1 MKKGRLVSCLAI
13 AAVFI
18 FSAALL
24 ALAAQQAPET
34 ITLKPAI
41 WPSPT
46 KTPVQLSH
54 KKHSQEYK
62 VACDQCH
69 HLYKDGKNTWKEGDK
84 VEQCEK
90 CHTEATIQGEM
101 KLPPDQQKLN
111 LKLAFHKNC
120 QPCHKKLKA
129 EKPDTKA
136 PTTCTGC
143 HPGGKEE
150 K

>member
-24 ALAAQQAPET
+24 ALAAQQAPYE

-46 KTPVQLSH
+46 KTPVQFSH

-69 HLYKDGKNTWKEGDK
+69 HIYKDGKNTWKEGDQ
-84 VEQCEK
+84 VEKCEK
-90 CHTEATIQGEM
+90 CHTEPTVQGEG
-101 KLPPDQQKLN
+101 KLPRIRRN
-111 LKLAFHKNC
+111 LTSSSHFTAIVR
-120 QPCHKKLKA
+120 PA
-129 EKPDTKA
+129 TKS
-136 PTTCTGC
+136 
-143 HPGGKEE
+143 
-150 K
+150 

>member
-1 MKKGRLVSCLAI
+1 MKKGRLVSSLAI

-24 ALAAQQAPET
+24 ALAAQQVPVE

-46 KTPVQLSH
+46 MTPVQFNH
-54 KKHSQEYK
+54 KKHSQELK
-62 VACDQCH
+62 IACTQCH
-69 HLYKDGKNTWKEGDK
+69 HLYKDGVNTWKEGDQ

-90 CHTEATIQGEM
+90 CHTEPTVLGEM

-111 LKLAFHKNC
+111 LKFAFHTNC
-120 QPCHKKLKA
+120 QPCHKKMKA

-136 PTTCTGC
+136 PTICTGC
-143 HPGGKEE
+143 HPAAKQQ